1 MNIKYFKMYSKTF
14 IYNNFNIHKNN
25 FDNIFICKFKA

>member
-14 IYNNFNIHKNN
+14 IYNNFNKNN